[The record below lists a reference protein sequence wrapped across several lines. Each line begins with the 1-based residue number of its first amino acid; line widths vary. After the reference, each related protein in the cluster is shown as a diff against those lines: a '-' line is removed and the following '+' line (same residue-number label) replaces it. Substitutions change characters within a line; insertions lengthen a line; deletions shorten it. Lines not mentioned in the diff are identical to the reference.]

1 MHKHRIIY
9 VLALSLL
16 MCSCGAN
23 NEQSSKPAKSNNE
36 EIQIETEVN
45 EDVTDIDVEVTEKL
59 ESTQTEDTTDV
70 GIIVKNYDS
79 TPDAVS
85 YDLDDFG
92 DMMRYN
98 HDLAEY
104 AAKNEHIEVNDE
116 LREKIRNYVDNYIE
130 SNSISDII
138 DDTKR
143 ERMIKIATL
152 FARNDDEIQKAF
164 DYDNH
169 RIGNYLFTASGA
181 IRFEANSDELINI
194 DDISIDQAEQIL
206 SGNSIEINGKIMS
219 SLSYTMLNIEDK
231 SQEIK
236 LGSDV
241 RLASFTSAVCFQ
253 VDKPVIYLYPSEK
266 EQINVNILET
276 DNEKLSF
283 TYPIYNE
290 NTGWNVIADT
300 TGKITNI
307 EDNKVYDYLFY
318 EASAKIDDVNSVF
331 NEGFIVTGDNAIEF
345 LENKLDEIGLTQS
358 EKTEFIVYWGPIL
371 TRYDYSV
378 VNFKFDSDLKL
389 DISPKPDNVYRLF
402 INILPINSP
411 IKIAEQ
417 DISGRSFAD
426 RHGFTVVEWG
436 GTLYK

>member
-9 VLALSLL
+9 VLALGLL
-16 MCSCGAN
+16 LCSCGVN
-23 NEQSSKPAKSNNE
+23 TEQSSKTAKNNE
-36 EIQIETEVN
+36 EIQIETEVS
-45 EDVTDIDVEVTEKL
+45 EGVTDISVEVTEKL
-59 ESTQTEDTTDV
+59 ESTQNEDTTDI
-70 GIIVKNYDS
+70 GPIVETHDS
-79 TPDAVS
+79 MPEVDD

-98 HDLAEY
+98 HDLGEY

-116 LREKIRNYVDNYIE
+116 LREKIRNYVDNYIG
-130 SNSISDII
+130 SNGISDII

-152 FARNDDEIQKAF
+152 FARNDDQIQKAF

-169 RIGNYLFTASGA
+169 RIGNYLLTTSGA
-181 IRFEANSDELINI
+181 IRFEANSDGLINI

-206 SGNSIEINGKIMS
+206 SENSIEINGKLLS
-219 SLSYTMLNIEDK
+219 PLFSYTMLNIEDK
-231 SQEIK
+231 SQEIE
-236 LGSDV
+236 LGPDV
-241 RLASFTSAVCFQ
+241 RLASFASAACFQ

-266 EQINVNILET
+266 EQINVKLVET

-331 NEGFIVTGDNAIEF
+331 NEGFIVTGDSAIEF

-371 TRYDYSV
+371 AKHDYSI
-378 VNFKFDSDLKL
+378 VNFEFDSDLKL

-417 DISGRSFAD
+417 DISSRSFAD